1 MLVAVV
7 LFALNLR
14 GPLVAIS
21 TVTTDLGT
29 DLGMSSTAIGLL
41 TSLPVLCFGL
51 AAPGASALIARTGVE
66 RSVLL
71 SLLGV
76 LVGVLVRS
84 LGGIPA
90 ALAGTVMMGL
100 AITIGNVVVPVSIGR
115 DFRGR
120 AAAITV
126 PSPSSAAGPGTP
138 ERNSASASWAVI
150 PVSRVR

>member
-1 MLVAVV
+1 MLVGVV

-21 TVTTDLGT
+21 TVATDLNT

-51 AAPGASALIARTGVE
+51 AAPGASSLIARTGVE

-90 ALAGTVMMGL
+90 ALAGTVIMGL
-100 AITIGNVVVPVSIGR
+100 AITIGNVVSPG
-115 DFRGR
+115 DHR
-120 AAAITV
+120 AGL
-126 PSPSSAAGPGTP
+126 PRPGGGHHRHLHRHH
-138 ERNSASASWAVI
+138 ERRLDDRADA
-150 PVSRVR
+150 

>member
-1 MLVAVV
+1 MLAGVV

-21 TVTTDLGT
+21 TVATDLNT

-51 AAPGASALIARTGVE
+51 AAPGASSLIARTGVE

-90 ALAGTVMMGL
+90 ALAGTVIMGL
-100 AITIGNVVVPVSIGR
+100 AITIGNVVIPVIIGR

-120 AAAITV
+120 VAAIT
-126 PSPSSAAGPGTP
+126 GT
-138 ERNSASASWAVI
+138 
-150 PVSRVR
+150 